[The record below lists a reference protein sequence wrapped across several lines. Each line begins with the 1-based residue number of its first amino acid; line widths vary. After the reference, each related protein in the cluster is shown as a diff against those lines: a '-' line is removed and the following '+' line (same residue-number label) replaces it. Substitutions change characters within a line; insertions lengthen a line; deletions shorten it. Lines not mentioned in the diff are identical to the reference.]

1 MTKITSITQA
11 LGEDAADHKDDP
23 DYLSNCIDD
32 DTEKVVQQWEQFGTA
47 TLFHEDHAKEAE
59 GAFQIVPKM
68 IMTSK
73 VVKMLG
79 KPNDG
84 KTVRAISWGLEYAKS
99 GGTVRFLQADEGHE
113 LTARHWRQA
122 ANYPTYKIQHLD
134 IIENGVREFWKHT
147 RRVVALFQKAGDKTA
162 RESLRRRMELDGAL
176 VIMDYDACFTDL
188 NNQQEVQEHGDLL
201 KKMAG
206 FLNCAI
212 LILGH
217 VNKHDKAV
225 SATEFEMIY
234 QGVADVEKKL
244 DGMFMITAKQEG
256 RELIQS
262 FVCKKARFGGLRKG
276 DQVCTYRT
284 NLDTLD
290 STRTDYIDI
299 DQEANLRAIKE
310 EDKPTV
316 DAIMRLLETRD
327 AIQSDV
333 LNSVQKR
340 REAEIETH
348 GESKIYGGRRA
359 RQVLLKDI
367 YRNTQGYWLE
377 QRVPTANNTIVY
389 SLYTRPP
396 VGA

>member
-1 MTKITSITQA
+1 MTQITSITQPV
-11 LGEDAADHKDDP
+11 GEDAADHADDP
-23 DYLSNCIDD
+23 DYLNNSIDD
-32 DTEKVVQQWEQFGTA
+32 DSEKVVQQWEQFSTA

-59 GAFQIVPKM
+59 GAFQIVPKL

-84 KTVRAISWGLEYAKS
+84 KTVRAISWGLEYAKA

-122 ANYPTYKIQHLD
+122 AEYPTYQIQHLD
-134 IIENGVREFWKHT
+134 IVEDGVREFWKHT
-147 RRVVALFQKAGDKTA
+147 RRVVRLFQRASNKKV
-162 RESLRRRMELDGAL
+162 RESLRRRMGLDGAL

-188 NNQQEVQEHGDLL
+188 NNQHEVQEHGDLL

-206 FLNCAI
+206 FCNSAI

-217 VNKHDKAV
+217 VNKHDKAI

-256 RELIQS
+256 RELVQS

-284 NLDTLD
+284 NLDTLEGA
-290 STRTDYIDI
+290 RTDYIDI
-299 DQEANLRAIKE
+299 DHEASLRIIKE
-310 EDKPTV
+310 QDKPTV
-316 DAIMRLLETRD
+316 NAFLRLLETKD
-327 AIQSDV
+327 AIQSELLDF
-333 LNSVQKR
+333 VQKR
-340 REAEIETH
+340 REAEVSTH
-348 GESKIYGGRRA
+348 GTSQIYGGRRA

-367 YRNTQGYWLE
+367 YRNTQGYWRE
-377 QRVPTANNTIVY
+377 QRVPTANNTIIY
-389 SLYTRPP
+389 SIYTRPSE
-396 VGA
+396 GA

>member
-1 MTKITSITQA
+1 
-11 LGEDAADHKDDP
+11 
-23 DYLSNCIDD
+23 
-32 DTEKVVQQWEQFGTA
+32 
-47 TLFHEDHAKEAE
+47 
-59 GAFQIVPKM
+59 
-68 IMTSK
+68 
-73 VVKMLG
+73 
-79 KPNDG
+79 
-84 KTVRAISWGLEYAKS
+84 
-99 GGTVRFLQADEGHE
+99 
-113 LTARHWRQA
+113 
-122 ANYPTYKIQHLD
+122 LD

-162 RESLRRRMELDGAL
+162 RESLRRRMGLDGAL